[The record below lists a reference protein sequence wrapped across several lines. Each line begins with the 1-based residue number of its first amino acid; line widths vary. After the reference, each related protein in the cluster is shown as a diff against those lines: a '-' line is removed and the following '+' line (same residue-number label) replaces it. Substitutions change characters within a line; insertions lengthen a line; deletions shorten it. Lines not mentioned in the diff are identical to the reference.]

1 MPLQFA
7 YAGHSRGLGVA
18 DMAAA
23 IESGRPHRA
32 NSDLAFHVLDI
43 MEAIHDA
50 SDKGRHVTL
59 KSRCERPAPMP
70 QGLKEGEID
79 P

>member
-7 YAGHSRGLGVA
+7 YAENSRGLGVA

-23 IESGRPHRA
+23 IQSGRPHRA
-32 NSDLAFHVLDI
+32 SGALAFHVLDI

-50 SDKGRHVTL
+50 SDKGRHITL
-59 KSRCERPAPMP
+59 KSQCERPAPMP
-70 QGLKEGEID
+70 QGIKEGQID
-79 P
+79 A